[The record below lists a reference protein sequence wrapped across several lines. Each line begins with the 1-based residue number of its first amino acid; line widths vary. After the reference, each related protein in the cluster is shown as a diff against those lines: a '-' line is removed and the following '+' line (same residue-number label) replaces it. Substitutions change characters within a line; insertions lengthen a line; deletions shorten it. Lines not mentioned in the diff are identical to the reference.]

1 MKNIFIFQDSEDEA
15 DELSQRERDART
27 IIAMQI
33 AHDLTER
40 DLKDF
45 FSAVGDVRKCKI
57 IKDDRHKTQ
66 GFYTYSFLNIFF
78 FYSFLFIRLKVIS

>member
-1 MKNIFIFQDSEDEA
+1 M
-15 DELSQRERDART
+15 DELTQRERDART

-66 GFYTYSFLNIFF
+66 G
-78 FYSFLFIRLKVIS
+78 